1 MFSTGKP
8 SIINGPFSI
17 ATFSFQKV
25 FFLDGPDANPRF
37 ANPLLQANP
46 LILATLANPAQ
57 PSAAIPQ
64 GAAAAEPE
72 DSNLI
77 DPDVQERLTST
88 FYMGFNFQL
97 MDGFPPIGPIFIEEL
112 CDYFHIEERHAR
124 RLNEIM
130 KNRQETFVPDLE
142 RLLAGEIYVVGV
154 VKHPTSMRA

>member
-1 MFSTGKP
+1 M
-8 SIINGPFSI
+8 
-17 ATFSFQKV
+17 
-25 FFLDGPDANPRF
+25 DGPDANPRF

-97 MDGFPPIGPIFIEEL
+97 MDGSPAIGPIFIEEL
-112 CDYFHIEERHAR
+112 CDYFHIKERHAR

-142 RLLAGEIYVVGV
+142 RLLAGEIYVVGELV
-154 VKHPTSMRA
+154 LSNIRQVCAHSQPQNTGMIAMEIG